1 MTALRAGRVPTMG
14 GNVPTPSDLN
24 AFLECE
30 HLVALELRVASG
42 KLARPHVDNPQAE
55 LIRRKGEE
63 HEAAYLAS
71 LRTPGR
77 HIVEP
82 RDAADAE
89 RLIRSGACHV
99 IYQPVFHDPAGWTGR
114 AD

>member
-1 MTALRAGRVPTMG
+1 MRL
-14 GNVPTPSDLN
+14 TPSLLN
-24 AFLECE
+24 NFLDCE
-30 HLVALELRVASG
+30 HLVALELAVARG
-42 KLARPHVDNPQAE
+42 EFGRPLIDNPQAD

-71 LRTPGR
+71 LRVAGK
-77 HIVEP
+77 HVVEP

-89 RLIRSGACHV
+89 RLITEATADV

-114 AD
+114 ADFLE

>member
-1 MTALRAGRVPTMG
+1 MARQQLS
-14 GNVPTPSDLN
+14 PSLLN
-24 AFLECE
+24 NFLECE
-30 HLVALELRVASG
+30 HLVALELEVARG
-42 KLARPHVDNPQAE
+42 ELERPAVDNPQAE

-63 HEAAYLAS
+63 HEATYLAS

-89 RLIRSGACHV
+89 RLIRAGACHV
-99 IYQPVFHDPAGWTGR
+99 IYQPVFHDSSRVDWAR
-114 AD
+114 